1 MHSINGKIIEDH
13 VVGFFIVEVEVILF
27 AEVDM
32 STEAAGP
39 VSLARFAWTDEEE
52 GFGSGLP
59 VLFRIKE
66 GIENLLVNLAI

>member
-1 MHSINGKIIEDH
+1 
-13 VVGFFIVEVEVILF
+13 
-27 AEVDM
+27 M

>member
-1 MHSINGKIIEDH
+1 MYSINWKIIKDH
-13 VVGFFIVEVEVILF
+13 VVCFFVVEVEVVLF
-27 AEVDM
+27 PEVDM

-39 VSLARFAWTDEEE
+39 VSLARFAWTDDEE

-66 GIENLLVNLAI
+66 GIENLSVKII